1 MQGPILGSMT
11 PTERARDIRVI
22 APAIGLAVLQIVVTG
37 LVLLFAFWDAFSQIG
52 CAECFPTV
60 QAARWVLTGALVLG
74 WGITLAGIV
83 TGYTRQR
90 ARSWAPLV
98 GSAVILG
105 GYLLFRSILYAA

>member
-1 MQGPILGSMT
+1 MT
-11 PTERARDIRVI
+11 PTEQTRDIRVV
-22 APAIGLAVLQIVVTG
+22 APAIGLAVLQLVLTG
-37 LVLLFAFWDAFSQIG
+37 IVLLFAFWDAFSQID

-60 QAARWVLTGALVLG
+60 QAGRWVLTGALILG

-83 TGYTRQR
+83 TGCFRSR